1 MAIPLKASS
10 GAREASAAIVPR
22 GPSPGQTRRRILV
35 VGRLKDH
42 KMKAKLL
49 PLLAMEEVGEVALVR
64 RTPLALPGVRS
75 HCPPPLVR
83 DLTPLAEAWRLL
95 TVLWLCAT
103 RRPDFVVSF
112 YLLPHALY
120 AEAARRLFGVPTI
133 PVTISEEDV
142 RLGVSRRFFKGA
154 VRGAHAVGVRGEH
167 SARILEASGV
177 PAAKIFSPPNLYDP
191 DAYAPDSSVDK
202 DIDVLFVGNLVA
214 VKRLDRLLSAVAL
227 LAERRAHLRVSLVG
241 DGVLRGEL
249 EEQARRLGL
258 GDRVR
263 FEGARPFEEVVGW
276 LRRARL
282 LVMTSE
288 MEGLPQAMI
297 EAMSCGVPV
306 VIAATGD
313 VTTLARHGENAW
325 IVAEPTAEA
334 YAAAIERLLADADL
348 HRRLVEGCLAL
359 RERFRA
365 DYGMAA
371 AVAQWRKAFGEP
383 RSGLDHGG
391 GGDRPARG

>member
-1 MAIPLKASS
+1 MTSPLDASS
-10 GAREASAAIVPR
+10 DARAATAAIVTR
-22 GPSPGQTRRRILV
+22 GPSRGQTARRIVV

-64 RTPLALPGVRS
+64 RTPLPLEGVRS
-75 HCPPPLVR
+75 YCPPPLLR
-83 DLTPLAEAWRLL
+83 DIAPLAEAWRLL

-103 RRPDFVVSF
+103 RRPDFLVSF

-120 AEAARRLFGVPTI
+120 AEAGRRLFGVATI

-142 RLGVSRRFFKGA
+142 KLGVSRRLFA
-154 VRGAHAVGVRGEH
+154 RALQGAHAVGVRGEN
-167 SARILEASGV
+167 SARILEAHGV

-191 DAYAPDSSVDK
+191 DAYSPDPAVAK

-214 VKRLDRLLSAVAL
+214 VKRLDRLLHAVAL
-227 LAERRAHLRVSLVG
+227 LGERRPGLRVSVVG
-241 DGVLRGEL
+241 DGVLRREL
-249 EEQARRLGL
+249 EDQAAGLGL
-258 GDRVR
+258 GGLVR

-282 LVMTSE
+282 VVMTSE

-306 VIAATGD
+306 VITETGD

-325 IVAEPTAEA
+325 VVPEPTPAAFAEA
-334 YAAAIERLLADADL
+334 IDRLLGDPAL
-348 HRRLVEGCLAL
+348 HRRLVDGCLAM
-359 RERFRA
+359 REQFRRE
-365 DYGMAA
+365 YGLAA
-371 AVAQWRKAFGEP
+371 AVAEWRKAF
-383 RSGLDHGG
+383 RSTLK
-391 GGDRPARG
+391 

>member
-1 MAIPLKASS
+1 MTSPLKASS
-10 GAREASAAIVPR
+10 GAREAPAAIVPR
-22 GPSPGQTRRRILV
+22 GPSSGQTGRRILV

-49 PLLAMEEVGEVALVR
+49 PLLAMEEIAEVAVVR
-64 RTPLALPGVRS
+64 RTPVPLPGVRS
-75 HCPPPLVR
+75 HCPPRIVR
-83 DLTPLAEAWRLL
+83 DIAPVAELWRLL

-103 RRPDFVVSF
+103 RRPDFLVSF

-142 RLGVSRRFFKGA
+142 ELGVSRRLFRAA
-154 VRGAHAVGVRGEH
+154 VRHAHAVGVRGDH
-167 SARILEASGV
+167 SARLLEAHGV

-191 DAYAPDSSVDK
+191 DAYAPDASVAK

-214 VKRLDRLLSAVAL
+214 VKRLDRLLQAVAL
-227 LAERRAHLRVSLVG
+227 LGERRPGLRVSLVG
-241 DGVLRGEL
+241 DGVLRRAL
-249 EEQARRLGL
+249 EQQAERLGL
-258 GDRVR
+258 QGRVR
-263 FEGARPFEEVVGW
+263 FEGARPFEEVVRW

-282 LVMTSE
+282 LVMTSQ

-306 VIAATGD
+306 VISATGD

-325 IVAEPTAEA
+325 VVPEPTAEA
-334 YAAAIERLLADADL
+334 FAEAVDRLLSDEGL
-348 HRRLVEGCLAL
+348 YQRLVAGCLAL
-359 RERFRA
+359 REQFRRE
-365 DYGMAA
+365 YGMEA
-371 AVAQWRKAFGEP
+371 AVAQWRKAFGDAG
-383 RSGLDHGG
+383 SG
-391 GGDRPARG
+391 

>member
-1 MAIPLKASS
+1 MTSPLKASS
-10 GAREASAAIVPR
+10 GAREAGAAIVPR
-22 GPSPGQTRRRILV
+22 GPSGGQTGRRILV

-49 PLLAMEEVGEVALVR
+49 PLLAMEEIGEVALVR
-64 RTPLALPGVRS
+64 RTPLALDGVRS
-75 HCPPPLVR
+75 YCPPPLLR
-83 DLTPLAEAWRLL
+83 DVAPLAEMWRLL

-103 RRPDFVVSF
+103 RRPHFLVSF

-120 AEAARRLFGVPTI
+120 AEAARRIFGTPTI

-142 RLGVSRRFFKGA
+142 KLGLSRRPFSA
-154 VRGAHAVGVRGEH
+154 ALRGAHAVGVRGAH
-167 SARILEASGV
+167 SARLLEAHGI
-177 PAAKIFSPPNLYDP
+177 PAGRIFSPPNLYDP
-191 DAYAPDSSVDK
+191 DAYAPDPKAIK

-214 VKRLDRLLSAVAL
+214 VKRLDRLLQATAL
-227 LAERRAHLRVSLVG
+227 LGERRPGLRVCLVG
-241 DGVLRGEL
+241 DGVLRREL

-258 GDRVR
+258 AGRVR

-282 LVMTSE
+282 LVMTSQ

-306 VIAATGD
+306 VISATGD

-325 IVAEPTAEA
+325 IVPEPTAEA
-334 YAAAIERLLADADL
+334 FAAAIDALLGDAAL
-348 HRRLVEGCLAL
+348 YGRLVEGCLAM
-359 RERFRA
+359 RERFRR
-365 DYGMAA
+365 DFGMEAA
-371 AVAQWRKAFGEP
+371 IAEWRKAFGGKQDE
-383 RSGLDHGG
+383 SG
-391 GGDRPARG
+391 RFS

>member
-1 MAIPLKASS
+1 MTSPLKASS
-10 GAREASAAIVPR
+10 GAREAGAAIVPR

-49 PLLAMEEVGEVALVR
+49 PLLAMEEIGEVALVR
-64 RTPLALPGVRS
+64 RTPLALAGVRS
-75 HCPPPLVR
+75 HCPPPIVR

-142 RLGVSRRFFKGA
+142 KLGVSRRLFRS
-154 VRGAHAVGVRGEH
+154 VVERAHAVGVRGGH
-167 SARILEASGV
+167 SARILEAHGV
-177 PAAKIFSPPNLYDP
+177 PADKIFSPPNLYDP
-191 DAYAPDSSVDK
+191 NAYAPDPEVVK

-214 VKRLDRLLSAVAL
+214 VKRLDRLLQATAL
-227 LAERRAHLRVSLVG
+227 LGPRRPELRVSLVG
-241 DGVLRGEL
+241 GGVLRAEL
-249 EEQARRLGL
+249 ERQAERLGL
-258 GDRVR
+258 SGRVR
-263 FEGARPFEEVVGW
+263 FEGVRPFEEVVHW

-282 LVMTSE
+282 FVMTSA

-306 VIAATGD
+306 IIAATGD

-325 IVAEPTAEA
+325 IVTEPTAEA
-334 YAAAIERLLADADL
+334 FAQAIDGLLGDAALY
-348 HRRLVEGCLAL
+348 RRLVEGCLAM
-359 RERFRA
+359 RDRFRR
-365 DYGMAA
+365 DYGMEA
-371 AVAQWRKAFGEP
+371 AVAQWRKAF
-383 RSGLDHGG
+383 
-391 GGDRPARG
+391 DR

>member
-1 MAIPLKASS
+1 MTSPLKASS
-10 GAREASAAIVPR
+10 GAREAPAAIVPR
-22 GPSPGQTRRRILV
+22 EPSSGQTGRRILV

-49 PLLAMEEVGEVALVR
+49 PLLAMEEIAEVAVVR
-64 RTPLALPGVRS
+64 RTPVPLPGVRS
-75 HCPPPLVR
+75 HCPPRIVR
-83 DLTPLAEAWRLL
+83 DIAPVAELWRLL

-103 RRPDFVVSF
+103 RRPDFLVSF

-142 RLGVSRRFFKGA
+142 ELGVSRRLFRAA
-154 VRGAHAVGVRGEH
+154 VRHAHAVGVRGDH
-167 SARILEASGV
+167 SARLLEAHGV

-191 DAYAPDSSVDK
+191 DAYAPDASVAK

-214 VKRLDRLLSAVAL
+214 VKRLDRLLQAVAL
-227 LAERRAHLRVSLVG
+227 LGERRPGLRVSLVG
-241 DGVLRGEL
+241 DGVLRRAL
-249 EEQARRLGL
+249 EQQAERLGL
-258 GDRVR
+258 QGRVR
-263 FEGARPFEEVVGW
+263 FEGARPFEEVVRW

-282 LVMTSE
+282 LVMTSQ

-306 VIAATGD
+306 VISATGD

-325 IVAEPTAEA
+325 VVPEPTAEA
-334 YAAAIERLLADADL
+334 FAEAVDRLLSDEGL
-348 HRRLVEGCLAL
+348 YQRLVAGCLAL
-359 RERFRA
+359 REQFRRE
-365 DYGMAA
+365 YGMEA
-371 AVAQWRKAFGEP
+371 AVAQWRKAFGDAG
-383 RSGLDHGG
+383 SG
-391 GGDRPARG
+391 